1 MEISK
6 KIKELREEKQISQY
20 QLALALELPRY
31 ILSNIEQGRT
41 EPNLEYLV
49 KLADYFGVTTDELL
63 GREDYATG
71 NIVVQGTT
79 LSPFDERLLDVIHLL
94 PPEDQYQVLGFA
106 QALAK

>member
-20 QLALALELPRY
+20 QLALALQLPRY

-41 EPNLEYLV
+41 EPNLDYLV

-63 GREDYATG
+63 GRENFATG
-71 NIVVQGTT
+71 NVIITGEQ
-79 LSPFDERLLDVIHLL
+79 LSADEKQLLELYRAL
-94 PPEDQYQVLGFA
+94 PIRDKAELVGFA
-106 QALAK
+106 KGLAF